1 MSREASHE
9 STLPGAMQ
17 GWLSRLVA
25 RPLFWVLFIG
35 LGLAIPIA
43 RSVRLSLP
51 RPLPVLSQ
59 VPVFEFT
66 DQNGQSFGSKELDGK
81 VWVANAIFTR
91 CPTICPVSTRRM
103 FQVQHRARGLGP
115 WFHIVSFSVDPEN
128 DTPDKLLDYA
138 KQNKVSPRMWSFLTG
153 DPEKLKSTL
162 NEGLKIYM
170 GKRPAPADDLMSI
183 GHGSHFVLIDAKMR
197 IRGYYD
203 PSQDDSVDLLLR
215 DAGLLA
221 SRGE

>member
-1 MSREASHE
+1 MSREATHA

-138 KQNKVSPRMWSFLTG
+138 KQNKVSPR
-153 DPEKLKSTL
+153 

-170 GKRPAPADDLMSI
+170 GKQPAPADDLMSI